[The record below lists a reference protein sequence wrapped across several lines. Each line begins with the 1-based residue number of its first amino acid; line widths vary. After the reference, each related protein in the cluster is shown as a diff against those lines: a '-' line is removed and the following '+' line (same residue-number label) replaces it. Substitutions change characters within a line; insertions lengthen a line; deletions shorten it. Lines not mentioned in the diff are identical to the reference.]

1 MEINV
6 CIRAEA
12 DIRQINACKKRMNE
26 LEDTIGYLSKVFSL
40 AGNEVRMKILFLL
53 LEENELCVCDLSDI
67 LNMKIPAVSQHL
79 RKLKDAGI
87 IQNRKQAQ
95 TIYYSLKG
103 QARELLMPFFNL
115 ISGNIKSNLPA
126 NATEGMV
133 EAKNLYNEES

>member
-1 MEINV
+1 MDINV

-12 DIRQINACKKRMNE
+12 DLRQINACKKRMGE
-26 LEDTIGYLSKVFSL
+26 LENTISYLSKVFSL

-79 RKLKDAGI
+79 RKMKDAGI

-95 TIYYSLKG
+95 TIYYSLNS
-103 QARELLMPFFNL
+103 QAKKLLMPFFNL
-115 ISGNIKSNLPA
+115 ISENKKINFPEDEKLQR
-126 NATEGMV
+126 V
-133 EAKNLYNEES
+133 EIRNF

>member
-12 DIRQINACKKRMNE
+12 DLRQINKCKKRISEVEN
-26 LEDTIGYLSKVFSL
+26 TIGYLSKVFSL
-40 AGNEVRMKILFLL
+40 TGNEVRMKILFLL

-87 IQNRKQAQ
+87 IRNRKEAQ
-95 TIYYSLKG
+95 TIFYSLIPEMK
-103 QARELLMPFFNL
+103 QLLQPVFTL
-115 ISGNIKSNLPA
+115 ISA
-126 NATEGMV
+126 NEIMKV
-133 EAKNLYNEES
+133 